1 MQDDWDARRLG
12 PPKGVPVVGRATGGS
27 RLTMVTHRLS
37 LSVLRLSDR
46 ITRQR
51 VGSTQQL
58 VLALALVPAQAAR
71 TPEMFVPRA
80 GPAQSPRVAPGNRN
94 ECKAIDPN
102 WRGGR
107 GEFPRNS
114 SSVVLGHSRNAARG
128 TVAHVAEAAG
138 PAPPDSYPEA
148 AQTQGPLGST
158 RLGAGLKGVVSR
170 VSFRGRRVGVKRGQH
185 PDPLLCGEGNERRGF
200 C

>member
-128 TVAHVAEAAG
+128 
-138 PAPPDSYPEA
+138 DSC
-148 AQTQGPLGST
+148 
-158 RLGAGLKGVVSR
+158 SR
-170 VSFRGRRVGVKRGQH
+170 CRGRRARPARFLPRGGTDTRAVRFNEAWRGAQGRRFESFL
-185 PDPLLCGEGNERRGF
+185 PGEKTRCQKGSTP
-200 C
+200 